1 MYGEAVITVP
11 PLSISDDED
20 EHEGKEALDT
30 PAAAGRAS
38 QDNNARPVPSLELS
52 RMYSMFYRESPG
64 PQSGVPQSNP
74 EPAQQIGPAPAV
86 NTLLSCRSLPCSS
99 VPFGFPHAECCI
111 G

>member
-38 QDNNARPVPSLELS
+38 QDNNAQLVPSLELS
-52 RMYSMFYRESPG
+52 RLYSMFYRESPG
-64 PQSGVPQSNP
+64 PQSGVPQNDP

-86 NTLLSCRSLPCSS
+86 NTLSFLADHCHVLL
-99 VPFGFPHAECCI
+99 
-111 G
+111 